1 MIPQAISNVGP
12 YADLWSY
19 LKSMQHALNRAVAGQ
34 NLMELDKERLSALAR
49 FLRGELSQ
57 EKADYDFNFAGLSGQ
72 EAREPKYS
80 LDLDLQQL
88 LKKLPEF
95 DNWHAPQKLGFERK
109 WLKLISAL
117 ETYGPM
123 QSGRLLPVSP
133 PREEFQVLQ
142 TILAELLLHTE
153 SSLQA

>member
-57 EKADYDFNFAGLSGQ
+57 EKADYDFNFAGLS
-72 EAREPKYS
+72 
-80 LDLDLQQL
+80 
-88 LKKLPEF
+88 EF
-95 DNWHAPQKLGFERK
+95 TFYRHN
-109 WLKLISAL
+109 
-117 ETYGPM
+117 
-123 QSGRLLPVSP
+123 
-133 PREEFQVLQ
+133 
-142 TILAELLLHTE
+142 
-153 SSLQA
+153 